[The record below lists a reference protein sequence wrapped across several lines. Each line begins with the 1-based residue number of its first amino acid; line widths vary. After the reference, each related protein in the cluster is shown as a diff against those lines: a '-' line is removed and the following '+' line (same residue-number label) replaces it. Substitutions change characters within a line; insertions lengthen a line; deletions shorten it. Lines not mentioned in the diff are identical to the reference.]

1 MSSVNDNKIL
11 KLKEEIKKKK
21 EEISKTKTL
30 KYITNGVIT
39 LDGETYNLNVKP
51 TNDLLLLLSK
61 LAAYKNSVIE
71 FDLGELII
79 DGYSISDWIEDIV
92 ARIKFNK
99 VKEEET
105 KLKSMEQLLDR
116 RLSEEKKIE
125 IELDE
130 IANMLK

>member
-30 KYITNGVIT
+30 KYVTNGVIT
-39 LDGETYNLNVKP
+39 VDGEVYNLNVKP

-61 LAAYKNSVIE
+61 LAAYKNSIVE
-71 FDLGELII
+71 FDLGELIVG
-79 DGYSISDWIEDIV
+79 GYTISEWIEDIV

>member
-30 KYITNGVIT
+30 KYVTNGVIT
-39 LDGETYNLNVKP
+39 LDGEVYNLNVKP

-79 DGYSISDWIEDIV
+79 GGYTISEWIEDIV